1 MTQAFP
7 QAINKSAEGV
17 DIRTMNEYLPADL
30 SRTHLLLLIVA
41 VLLLF
46 LLLFVYRRRRK
57 QKRSLAKVFSAIAFE
72 RIDGLVVPNGDDGE
86 IQIDHLLLTAQ
97 GLLII
102 DVKDVVGTVFGS
114 DKMQD
119 WTVINDE
126 RRFTFANPQP
136 ALYDRIA
143 AVRAIVRQV
152 PVTGRILFLD
162 GASFTKG
169 VPALV
174 VKYDELLEEFV
185 EEDKTSAKMKVEAF
199 KPHWE
204 RIRSRAVPS
213 EPGRLIR
220 YRA

>member
-1 MTQAFP
+1 M
-7 QAINKSAEGV
+7 S
-17 DIRTMNEYLPADL
+17 DYLPPNI
-30 SRTHLLLLIVA
+30 SETHILLLVIAGLLL

-46 LLLFVYRRRRK
+46 VRLRRRGGN
-57 QKRSLAKVFSAIAFE
+57 RSLSRLFSAIAFE

-86 IQIDHLLLTAQ
+86 IQIDHLLLTAN
-97 GLLII
+97 GLLIV
-102 DVKDVVGTVFGS
+102 DVKDVVGVVFGS

-143 AVRAIVRQV
+143 AIRAIVQQV
-152 PVTGRILFLD
+152 PVTGRVLFLD

-169 VPALV
+169 VPKLV
-174 VKYDELLEEFV
+174 CQFDELLHEFV
-185 EEDKTSAKMKVEAF
+185 EKDKTSAKMKIEAF

-204 RIRSRAVPS
+204 RIRQSAVDS
-213 EPGRLIR
+213 EAGRLIR

>member
-1 MTQAFP
+1 MKEMADF
-7 QAINKSAEGV
+7 
-17 DIRTMNEYLPADL
+17 LPADL
-30 SRTHLLLLIVA
+30 SQTHLLLLVVA
-41 VLLLF
+41 VLLLL
-46 LLLFVYRRRRK
+46 LLLFMYRRRRGED
-57 QKRSLAKVFSAIAFE
+57 RSLSKVFSEIAFE

-86 IQIDHLLLTAQ
+86 IQIDHLLLTAN

-119 WTVINDE
+119 WTVINEE

-143 AVRAIVRQV
+143 AIRAIVRQV
-152 PVTGRILFLD
+152 PVAGRVLFLD

-169 VPALV
+169 VPNLV
-174 VKYDELLEEFV
+174 ATFDDLMEEFA
-185 EEDKTSAKMKVEAF
+185 EQDKAAARNRIEAF

-204 RIRSRAVPS
+204 RLRENAVPS
-213 EPGRLIR
+213 ETGRLIR
-220 YRA
+220 Y